1 VTLQRA
7 DGCVK
12 EGSFFSITDNEG
24 LDREQRYGSTLSLTS
39 ALDGGGWS
47 TSHPCRLIPG
57 KGPLPIVQ
65 EVGWASGPIRMGS
78 DISPPPGFKT
88 RNFEPI
94 ASSDWCVVIL
104 SYLLMQRTS
113 PCNQD
118 AELKIMEIFQ
128 NCHETNIVSKS
139 QAQYACNYLVAR
151 FCFPLNLEHKRRMKA
166 TYLLFRYVLGS
177 SFYSKKILDYGTSIF
192 LKASTGK
199 N

>member
-1 VTLQRA
+1 MTLQRA

-24 LDREQRYGSTLSLTS
+24 LDREERYGSTLSLTS
-39 ALDGGGWS
+39 VLDGGGWL
-47 TSHPCRLIPG
+47 TPHPW
-57 KGPLPIVQ
+57 KGPVPIVQ
-65 EVGWASGPIRMGS
+65 EVGWASGPFRMGS

-118 AELKIMEIFQ
+118 AEFKIMEIFQ

-139 QAQYACNYLVAR
+139 QAQYACNYLVAT
-151 FCFPLNLEHKRRMKA
+151 FCFPLNLGHKRRMKP
-166 TYLLFRYVLGS
+166 TYFLFRYVLDS
-177 SFYSKKILDYGTSIF
+177 SFYSKKILDYGTSIS